1 MLKKIVITLYV
12 LVVVLLAAITVIENI
27 YDTTFVNQHFYGSWW
42 FCLLWAVF
50 TAAGILY
57 IVQRRMRKWSLLLL
71 HLSFVVILLGAWL
84 THATSFKG
92 TVHLRGDQPTNQYS
106 VMTSMTETESHDLPF
121 YVRLSRFQV
130 VNTAGTLAPT
140 DYVTNFVIIDGA
152 KNQPAQ
158 VSMNK
163 VYTYRGV
170 RFYQAS
176 YDTDARGSYLS
187 VNSDPW
193 GLPITYLGYALLF
206 FSLIW
211 LLLDP
216 KATFRRL
223 LKNPLLRKGALMLAL
238 VVSSSMLP
246 TASQAATTVDRTTAD
261 KFGRLF
267 INYNNR
273 ICPVQT
279 FACDYVKKLYG
290 KRTYEGLTPEQV
302 LTSWIFFPRE
312 WRNEPIIRV
321 KSSELRE
328 HFGLSDYESVHS
340 FFRDGNYILGP
351 YAHEYAEGQ
360 TDALHKACAEMD
372 AKLQVCMY
380 LQEGSVLTIFPHTV
394 GANTI
399 WYSPADS
406 LPSSLGQMN
415 ILFFRNAFPLLYDQ
429 IASGNVSGANH
440 VLDKILAF
448 QQQNAG
454 KSLPT
459 PTQVEAERIYN
470 VVPFATILA
479 MANLALG
486 FLALFL
492 TIRRLMRKDDKA
504 VSRKADYALL
514 TLLGVSFLGL
524 TFCLALRWIVSG
536 NVPLSNGYESMLSVA
551 WFVELLSLLAYR
563 KARIVLVF
571 GFLLSGF
578 FLLVSHIN
586 QMDPAIGPMMPV
598 LNSPLLSVHVS
609 IIMMSYALLSLTF
622 ICALT
627 AVIIHFLTRNAVSK
641 AERDLRAERLEALQ
655 VLSRLFLYPSIT
667 TMGLGIFIGAIW
679 ANISWGAYWSW
690 DPKETWALIT
700 FMIYAVVL
708 HTQSL
713 PAFRRPMVYHL
724 YMLVAFL
731 SIVMTY
737 FGVNYVLGGMHSY
750 A

>member
-238 VVSSSMLP
+238 VVSSPLRARPLP
-246 TASQAATTVDRTTAD
+246 RWTAPQPISLADCSSTTTTA
-261 KFGRLF
+261 FV
-267 INYNNR
+267 
-273 ICPVQT
+273 P
-279 FACDYVKKLYG
+279 
-290 KRTYEGLTPEQV
+290 
-302 LTSWIFFPRE
+302 
-312 WRNEPIIRV
+312 
-321 KSSELRE
+321 
-328 HFGLSDYESVHS
+328 
-340 FFRDGNYILGP
+340 FR
-351 YAHEYAEGQ
+351 
-360 TDALHKACAEMD
+360 
-372 AKLQVCMY
+372 
-380 LQEGSVLTIFPHTV
+380 
-394 GANTI
+394 
-399 WYSPADS
+399 
-406 LPSSLGQMN
+406 
-415 ILFFRNAFPLLYDQ
+415 PLL
-429 IASGNVSGANH
+429 
-440 VLDKILAF
+440 
-448 QQQNAG
+448 
-454 KSLPT
+454 
-459 PTQVEAERIYN
+459 
-470 VVPFATILA
+470 AT
-479 MANLALG
+479 M
-486 FLALFL
+486 
-492 TIRRLMRKDDKA
+492 
-504 VSRKADYALL
+504 
-514 TLLGVSFLGL
+514 
-524 TFCLALRWIVSG
+524 
-536 NVPLSNGYESMLSVA
+536 
-551 WFVELLSLLAYR
+551 
-563 KARIVLVF
+563 
-571 GFLLSGF
+571 
-578 FLLVSHIN
+578 
-586 QMDPAIGPMMPV
+586 
-598 LNSPLLSVHVS
+598 
-609 IIMMSYALLSLTF
+609 
-622 ICALT
+622 
-627 AVIIHFLTRNAVSK
+627 
-641 AERDLRAERLEALQ
+641 
-655 VLSRLFLYPSIT
+655 
-667 TMGLGIFIGAIW
+667 
-679 ANISWGAYWSW
+679 
-690 DPKETWALIT
+690 
-700 FMIYAVVL
+700 
-708 HTQSL
+708 
-713 PAFRRPMVYHL
+713 
-724 YMLVAFL
+724 
-731 SIVMTY
+731 
-737 FGVNYVLGGMHSY
+737 
-750 A
+750 